1 MTMRRLIVLA
11 ALLASGPAMAIPVG
25 TPGPMIDFD
34 SGLAGM
40 AMVAGAAFLAWRRR
54 SAK

>member
-1 MTMRRLIVLA
+1 MRRLIVLA
-11 ALLASGPAMAIPVG
+11 ALLASGPALASVG

-40 AMVAGAAFLAWRRR
+40 AMIAGAAFLAWRRR